1 MYEEIN
7 EGVDVVVLF
16 CNGRVI
22 PHSFQW
28 RGRKYLVE
36 KVNLEHEERR
46 GKEILFCFSVS
57 SGGNSYELTFDNLHL
72 VWTLEK
78 IWTE

>member
-7 EGVDVVVLF
+7 ERVSVVAIF
-16 CNGRVI
+16 KNGQAV
-22 PHSFQW
+22 PHSFRW

-36 KVNLEHEERR
+36 KVNLVHEEKR

-57 SGGNSYELTFDNLHL
+57 SGGNSYELIFDNLHL
-72 VWTLEK
+72 TWTLEK
-78 IWTE
+78 IWQG